1 MKVIRLTTSLDYGGQ
16 ERQYISFTEATPQML
31 HNEYIFAAIGHGGY
45 AEEVIR
51 KNGFEV
57 VIFNKNPK
65 ITNLKNSWILYKWF
79 KKIKPD
85 VVHTAA
91 AEANFHGIIAAKLAG
106 VPIIIGEEIGFPN
119 HSTMAKWVFKQLYK
133 LTYKVICVSNAV
145 KEYLICIQEI
155 NNEKAVVIYNPVSP
169 IKTNLKNLPNEFTLI
184 SIGRLEKVKNH
195 VLLIKSLYKLRDKN
209 TKLILVG
216 EGSERKNLENLVNK
230 LNLQDRVTFTG
241 FVQNPEKYIARAHL
255 FVLPSL
261 SEGFGIAVVEAM
273 QQNIACMCSNI
284 GGIPEFITHKETGWL
299 FDPNNEK
306 ELVNQLNEIIAMPS
320 NDIEKIANNAK
331 MSVEDRFTIEKYV
344 KILENLY
351 CKNHD

>member
-1 MKVIRLTTSLDYGGQ
+1 
-16 ERQYISFTEATPQML
+16 
-31 HNEYIFAAIGHGGY
+31 
-45 AEEVIR
+45 
-51 KNGFEV
+51 
-57 VIFNKNPK
+57 
-65 ITNLKNSWILYKWF
+65 
-79 KKIKPD
+79 
-85 VVHTAA
+85 
-91 AEANFHGIIAAKLAG
+91 
-106 VPIIIGEEIGFPN
+106 
-119 HSTMAKWVFKQLYK
+119 
-133 LTYKVICVSNAV
+133 VSNAV

-155 NNEKAVVIYNPVSP
+155 NNEKAVVIYNPVSA
-169 IKTNLKNLPNEFTLI
+169 IKTKLKKLPNEFTLI

-195 VLLIKSLYKLRDKN
+195 VLLIKSLYKLRNKN

>member
-1 MKVIRLTTSLDYGGQ
+1 MKVIRLTTSLDFGGQ

-31 HNEYIFAAIGHGGY
+31 QNEYIFAAIGHGGY

-155 NNEKAVVIYNPVSP
+155 NNEKAVVIYNPVSA
-169 IKTNLKNLPNEFTLI
+169 IKTKLKKLPNEFTLI

-195 VLLIKSLYKLRDKN
+195 VLLIKSLYKLRNKN